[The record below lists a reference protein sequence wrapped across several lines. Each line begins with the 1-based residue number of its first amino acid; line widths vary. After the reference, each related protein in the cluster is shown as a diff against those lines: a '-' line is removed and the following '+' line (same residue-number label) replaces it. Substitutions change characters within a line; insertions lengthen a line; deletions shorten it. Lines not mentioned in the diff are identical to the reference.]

1 MYYLISSTLAL
12 VILLIVALYRINRKL
27 LNLSKEN
34 EILNEKVNT
43 LTTEIIATKEE
54 PIISNII
61 SEDNNVLKEVDET
74 NIKLIPAE
82 IDGFKEEVIKHDTN
96 VATTKD
102 ASALT
107 NFTLTDYENDVVEEE
122 DENQDT
128 IMPDEIVKFNLE
140 LDTEV
145 KERQQHYYVVREIV
159 KDRTSKDIIST
170 KEYEFIN
177 EDLYKSKTEARLFY
191 DSKIQEK
198 FGDTDDLKEISE
210 YELYIINDIFFD
222 KNYSIHTKTDQEKKY
237 DFIKYLLLDSEG
249 KEQTDGKKFESFV
262 LRNSSKKPYKISES
276 DVQPTNTNDSDNQVT
291 FISTRNSFLYGNYK
305 D

>member
-27 LNLSKEN
+27 LTLIKEN
-34 EILNEKVNT
+34 KKLNEKINT
-43 LTTEIIATKEE
+43 LNTEITATKEGAVVT
-54 PIISNII
+54 NII
-61 SEDNNVLKEVDET
+61 IEDNNVLKEVDKT
-74 NIKLIPAE
+74 NSTSTPAD
-82 IDGFKEEVIKHDTN
+82 IDGFKEEVNTQNTN
-96 VATTKD
+96 LATKED
-102 ASALT
+102 ESSLT
-107 NFTLTDYENDVVEEE
+107 NFTITDYENDIVEED

-128 IMPDEIVKFNLE
+128 VIPDEIVKFNLE

-145 KERQQHYYVVREIV
+145 KDRQQHYYIVKEIV
-159 KDRTSKDIIST
+159 KDRISKDIISS
-170 KEYEFIN
+170 KEYEFVN

-198 FGDTDDLKEISE
+198 FEDTDDLKEISE

-222 KNYSIHTKTDQEKKY
+222 KNYSIDTKTNQEKKY
-237 DFIKYLLLDSEG
+237 DFTKYLLIDSKG

-262 LRNSSKKPYKISES
+262 LRNSSKKPYKILES
-276 DVQPTNTNDSDNQVT
+276 DVQPTTTNDSDNQVT

>member
-12 VILLIVALYRINRKL
+12 VIFLIIALYRINRKL

-34 EILNEKVNT
+34 DILNEKVNT
-43 LTTEIIATKEE
+43 LSTEIIATKEE
-54 PIISNII
+54 AVVTNII
-61 SEDNNVLKEVDET
+61 KEDNDVLKEVDEN
-74 NIKLIPAE
+74 NITSIPAE

-96 VATTKD
+96 LATTKD

-128 IMPDEIVKFNLE
+128 IIPDEIVKFDLE

-177 EDLYKSKTEARLFY
+177 EDLYKSKTKARLFY

-198 FGDTDDLKEISE
+198 FGDNDDLKEISE
-210 YELYIINDIFFD
+210 YELYIVNDIFFD

-237 DFIKYLLLDSEG
+237 DFIKYLLLDIKG
-249 KEQTDGKKFESFV
+249 KEQIDGKKFESFV
-262 LRNSSKKPYKISES
+262 LRNSSKKPYKILES

-291 FISTRNSFLYGNYK
+291 FISTKNSFLYGNYK